1 MANVVINSPT
11 SVVVD
16 GVDNGAVADCIA
28 NNPDI
33 ASDVQNALV
42 AFVAT
47 KDAATQAVVDDY
59 NGYKAVAQNALNV
72 AGAALNNAAMNPLQ
86 QLAAV
91 QAAFKIATTPATEA
105 KRAQLQVLLAQ
116 TQAQLNALPP
126 PPAPA
131 SAPSDDSSSSS
142 TGDNPSSSQPQAQD
156 PSSSGD

>member
-28 NNPDI
+28 NNPAI
-33 ASDVQNALV
+33 ASDVQAALV
-42 AFVAT
+42 VY
-47 KDAATQAVVDDY
+47 DAAKNAARQAVVDDY
-59 NGYKAVAQNALNV
+59 NAYQAVAQNALNV
-72 AGAALNNAAMNPLQ
+72 AGAALNNGSLNPLQ

-126 PPAPA
+126 PPA
-131 SAPSDDSSSSS
+131 SPSSSTDDSSSSS
-142 TGDNPSSSQPQAQD
+142 TGESSSSSQPPAQD
-156 PSSSGD
+156 SSSSGD

>member
-1 MANVVINSPT
+1 MANIVINSPT

-28 NNPDI
+28 NNPAI

-42 AFVAT
+42 DFVAT

-59 NGYKAVAQNALNV
+59 NGYKGVAQNALNV
-72 AGAALNNAAMNPLQ
+72 AGAALNNGSLIPLQ

-105 KRAQLQVLLAQ
+105 RRAQLQVLLAQ

-126 PPAPA
+126 QPAP
-131 SAPSDDSSSSS
+131 PS
-142 TGDNPSSSQPQAQD
+142 N
-156 PSSSGD
+156 SSGD